1 VIRSL
6 APDQII
12 QIIQI
17 ITRVSPRNTWET
29 LHKIHF
35 GQPGVGMIALG
46 ALDIDT
52 LVDILAYTQTLPA
65 E

>member
-1 VIRSL
+1 
-6 APDQII
+6 
-12 QIIQI
+12 
-17 ITRVSPRNTWET
+17 
-29 LHKIHF
+29 
-35 GQPGVGMIALG
+35 MIALV